1 MLDAAAAQLP
11 FPDASFDTAVVTFVL
26 CSVPDPDAALTEI
39 ARVLRPGGRLLF
51 AEHVR
56 SEDPALAARQDHRP
70 LTYKLIGCHPNRAT
84 LDTITSSPLRVEDVR
99 HGEVP
104 KVPAIERPMI
114 IGTAR
119 LGRP

>member
-1 MLDAAAAQLP
+1 MP
-11 FPDASFDTAVVTFVL
+11 PVPTAT
-26 CSVPDPDAALTEI
+26 
-39 ARVLRPGGRLLF
+39 
-51 AEHVR
+51 
-56 SEDPALAARQDHRP
+56 RQDRRP

-84 LDTITSSPLRVEDVR
+84 LDTITSSPLRVDDVR

-119 LGRP
+119 RS